1 MNLLYQR
8 TELLLGAE
16 NVERL
21 KNATVMVVGLGG
33 VGGMA
38 AEALARTGIGKLVLV
53 DHDQVDPTNVNRQV
67 MALSS
72 TIGQS
77 KVVLMASRIREIN
90 PQCEVIEYP
99 FFWNEVTPSWLKEKV
114 DYVVD
119 AIDTLSAKAQ
129 LYNYCIHHMIPF
141 ISSGGMAN
149 RRDPLKLQVTT
160 LNLVT
165 HDPFAKQLRSACRQA
180 DVPLEAVRIVISK
193 EPPYKQNEVVSTEG
207 VTRKQRIPPSSIMM
221 VPATAGLVC
230 AAQAVEDL
238 CQLEK

>member
-21 KNATVMVVGLGG
+21 KKATVMVVGLGG

-77 KVVLMASRIREIN
+77 KVVLMASRIRDIN

-129 LYNYCIHHMIPF
+129 LYNYCIQHMIPF

>member
-8 TELLLGAE
+8 TELMLGHEAM
-16 NVERL
+16 ERL
-21 KNATVMVVGLGG
+21 KKATVMVVGLGG

-38 AEALARTGIGKLVLV
+38 AEALARSGVGKLVLV

-77 KVVLMASRIREIN
+77 KVVLMASRIRDIN
-90 PQCEVIEYP
+90 PQCEVIEYSI
-99 FFWNEVTPSWLKEKV
+99 FWNEREPTWLREKV
-114 DYVVD
+114 DYVID

-129 LYNYCIHHMIPF
+129 IYSYCIHHLIPF

-149 RRDPLKLQVTT
+149 RRNPTQLHVTT
-160 LNLVT
+160 LNVVT
-165 HDPFAKQLRSACRQA
+165 HDPFAKQLRSACRQI

-193 EPPYKQNEVVSTEG
+193 EAPYKQNEDVQQEG
-207 VTRKQRIPPSSIMM
+207 VTRKQRIPPASMMM
-221 VPATAGLVC
+221 VPATAGLVL
-230 AAQAVEDL
+230 AYQAVEDL
-238 CQLEK
+238 CQLGK

>member
-16 NVERL
+16 SVALL
-21 KNATVMVVGLGG
+21 KKATVMVVGLGG

-38 AEALARTGIGKLVLV
+38 AEALARSGIGKLILV

-67 MALSS
+67 MALNS

-77 KVVLMASRIREIN
+77 KVVLMASRIRDIN
-90 PQCEVIEYP
+90 PHCEVIEYP
-99 FFWNEVTPSWLKEKV
+99 FFWNEVEPSWLKERV

-129 LYNYCIHHMIPF
+129 LYRYCIQQMIPF

-149 RRDPLKLQVTT
+149 RRNPLKLEMAT

-165 HDPFAKQLRSACRQA
+165 HDPFAKHLRSACREAQ
-180 DVPLEAVRIVISK
+180 VPLEAVRIVISK
-193 EPPYKQNEVVSTEG
+193 EPPFKQTEVLQSDAL
-207 VTRKQRIPPSSIMM
+207 TRKQRIPPASMMM

-230 AAQAVEDL
+230 AAHVVEDL
-238 CQLEK
+238 CQLAK